1 MGVDMKKQHL
11 IWGAAAVA
19 LLLVSGCD
27 KPSQP
32 GTPAAK
38 VAEQTAAPAKGSAA
52 LTSDIDKVSY
62 AIGMD
67 IGNSLKGLKEPFNRD
82 ALFAAIGDQLDGKT
96 PALKPE
102 VAAAAKQ
109 AFFKKRADKEKKA
122 REAAGAKNIAAGNT
136 FRAEYAKGKNVKTT
150 KSGLMYEVLTEGKGP
165 KPAATDKVT
174 VNYKG
179 TLIDGTEFDSSYKR
193 GTPAT
198 FPLNGVI
205 KGWTEGV
212 QLMNVG
218 SKFKF
223 VIPPELA
230 YGANGAGKVIGANAT
245 LVFEVELL
253 SIEGK

>member
-1 MGVDMKKQHL
+1 MGVTMKKQHL
-11 IWGAAAVA
+11 IWGTAAVA

-38 VAEQTAAPAKGSAA
+38 VAEETAPATTGALA
-52 LTSDIDKVSY
+52 LTSEMDKVSY

-67 IGNSLKGLKEPFNRD
+67 IGNSLKGLNEPINRD
-82 ALFAAIGDQLDGKT
+82 ALFAAVGDQLDSKT
-96 PALKPE
+96 PSMKPE
-102 VAAAAKQ
+102 DAAAVKQ
-109 AFFKKRADKEKKA
+109 VFFQKIAEKKKKE
-122 REAAGAKNIAAGNT
+122 REAAAAKNIAAGDA
-136 FRAEYAKGKNVKTT
+136 FRAEFAKGEDVKTT
-150 KSGLMYEVLTEGKGP
+150 ESGLMYEVLTEGEGA

-205 KGWTEGV
+205 TGWTEGV
-212 QLMNVG
+212 QLMSVG

-230 YGANGAGKVIGANAT
+230 YGAREQGPLIGANAT

>member
-1 MGVDMKKQHL
+1 MKKQHL

-32 GTPAAK
+32 GTPASK
-38 VAEQTAAPAKGSAA
+38 VAENAAPASNGAGA
-52 LTSDIDKVSY
+52 LTSEMDKVSY

-67 IGNSLKGLKEPFNRD
+67 IGNSLKGLKEPINRT

-96 PALKPE
+96 PAIKPE
-102 VAAAAKQ
+102 DAAAAKQ
-109 AFFKKRADKEKKA
+109 AFFQKRAEKEQKA
-122 REAAGAKNIAAGNT
+122 RAEAGAKNTTAGDA
-136 FRAEYAKGKNVKTT
+136 FRAEYAKGENVKTT
-150 KSGLMYEVLTEGKGP
+150 ESGLMYEVLTEGTGA

-230 YGANGAGKVIGANAT
+230 YGANGAGNVIGANAT

-253 SIEGK
+253 SIEGKDGK

>member
-1 MGVDMKKQHL
+1 MKKQHL

-32 GTPAAK
+32 GTPAGK
-38 VAEQTAAPAKGSAA
+38 VAEQAAPAANGAAA
-52 LTSDIDKVSY
+52 LTSEMDKVSY

-67 IGNSLKGLKEPFNRD
+67 IGNSLKGLNEPLNRD
-82 ALFAAIGDQLDGKT
+82 ALFAAIGDQLDGKD

-102 VAAAAKQ
+102 VAATAKQ
-109 AFFKKRADKEKKA
+109 SFFKKRADKEKA
-122 REAAGAKNIAAGNT
+122 TRDAAGAENIAAGDT
-136 FRAEYAKGKNVKTT
+136 FRTEYAKGEHVKTT
-150 KSGLMYEVLTEGKGP
+150 ESGLMYEVLTEAKGAT
-165 KPAATDKVT
+165 PAATDKVT

-179 TLIDGTEFDSSYKR
+179 TLMDGTEFDSSYKR

-230 YGANGAGKVIGANAT
+230 YGANGAGKMIGANAT